1 MPGDKLNIIDGGKSF
16 LIVAVGALVLLAPTV
31 FFHVS
36 SDLAIF
42 VRGGEVLASG
52 GALYQDFVDL
62 KPPLIYYIF
71 APIAKIS
78 GDSEIVLRLF
88 DLALQLFTALSIY
101 FLVKKK
107 ADITSAVVASLI
119 YSMSYAALNFNQTMQ
134 SGSFAAAVFV
144 AALIFETRADE
155 RGRPADFALSGI
167 MIGLLIGLKFTLG
180 AIVFA
185 VLFYDV
191 FSRRKSLKDFFR
203 DNSYRVIGCVGAF
216 AATFFP
222 VLINPGTREGFVDVL
237 NYLSVYSQFPPA
249 DFNLIISL
257 IDKGSVFFGA
267 HFSLLATALLG
278 FGLYRY
284 FKLEKGSKETAFLD
298 FVVVS
303 AGFLF
308 LSIIIE
314 KKMHGYHFLR
324 IYPALA
330 ILAGI
335 GIKPATDAISKFW
348 KRGVWAVISLVFLA
362 GLVMFYGPGARWLG
376 VVRYPIYY
384 FTDRA
389 SYDSLNYDPESSAL
403 LRPEHEKVAEYLN
416 SHAEPFETMSIVSVG
431 SKEIYFFL
439 DNKNITRFSQSC
451 FVLGVFP
458 IEDWR
463 EGFVAD
469 LQKSDWIVVQDNDV
483 HKYIF
488 GHEKS
493 SFEALQNYSKAYKIL
508 EDYFEE
514 VERIGNF
521 LIFKR
526 VEAKS
531 T

>member
-1 MPGDKLNIIDGGKSF
+1 MPGDKSNIIDGGKSF

-52 GALYQDFVDL
+52 GALYVDFVDL
-62 KPPLIYYIF
+62 KPPLIYFIF
-71 APIAKIS
+71 APIAMIS
-78 GDSEIVLRLF
+78 GDSEIALRLF

-101 FLVKKK
+101 FLVRKKV
-107 ADITSAVVASLI
+107 DVTSAVVASLI

-144 AALIFETRADE
+144 AVLIFETRADE
-155 RGRPADFALSGI
+155 KGRSADFALSGI

-185 VLFYDV
+185 FLFCDI
-191 FSRRKSLKDFFR
+191 FSRRKRLKDFLR
-203 DNSYRVIGCVGAF
+203 DNTYRSIGCLGAL
-216 AATFFP
+216 AATFFS
-222 VLINPGTREGFVDVL
+222 VLINPGTRAGFVNVL
-237 NYLSVYSQFPPA
+237 DYLSVYSQFPPA
-249 DFNLIISL
+249 DLNLIVSL
-257 IDKGSVFFGA
+257 IDKGSIFFGA
-267 HFSLLATALLG
+267 HYSLLATALLAI
-278 FGLYRY
+278 GLYKY
-284 FKLEKGSKETAFLD
+284 FKLERGSRETAFLD
-298 FVVVS
+298 LVVVS

-308 LSIIIE
+308 ISIIIE
-314 KKMHGYHFLR
+314 KKMHSYHFLR

-335 GIKPATDAISKFW
+335 GIKPALEAISKFL
-348 KRGVWAVISLVFLA
+348 KRGAWAAIALVFISGFALI
-362 GLVMFYGPGARWLG
+362 YGPAARWLG
-376 VVRYPIYY
+376 AVRYPVYF
-384 FTDRA
+384 FTDRDA
-389 SYDSLNYDPESSAL
+389 YDSLNYDPESSAV
-403 LRPEHEKVAEYLN
+403 LRPEHLEVAEYLN
-416 SHAEPFETMSIVSVG
+416 SQAEPFETISIVSVG

-439 DNKNITRFSQSC
+439 DNKNLTRFSQSC

-463 EGFVAD
+463 EDFVAD
-469 LQKSDWIVVQDNDV
+469 LQTSDWIVVQENDV
-483 HKYIF
+483 HTYIF
-488 GHEKS
+488 GHEMS
-493 SFEALQNYSKAYKIL
+493 SYEALQNYPKAYKIL
-508 EDYFEE
+508 DEHFKE

-521 LIFKR
+521 IVFKR